1 MGVRWVRDGCEPH
14 RHNSYSVWVRGGG
27 EQYQSDAQSGLML
40 LGNRYYDSSVGRFI
54 SRDPA
59 KSGSNWFAYCGNN
72 PLNRSD
78 PSGLAYI
85 CDDGDLAAHGKGIAM
100 PFDDGRDWFDHTGDF
115 SCGMANGL
123 SCGLIGNNPFVD
135 QNSGW
140 YTGGHLAG
148 IALQAAITSGAG
160 ATFGA
165 AEAGAAGA
173 GAEVVGGSGGGYI
186 PKSPLPSQNVGG
198 VDIPLPDPAAGG
210 APHTTLGGR
219 MGSDG
224 TYYRQSAT
232 FPGQSWPQANGNDVP
247 WSRVDWHDHGRTDH
261 PNPHQHPFKW
271 NRGGGWEE
279 GGPEPFLW

>member
-1 MGVRWVRDGCEPH
+1 ANRTGTTATPFG
-14 RHNSYSVWVRGGG
+14 YSGG

-78 PSGLAYI
+78 PNGLAYI

-140 YTGGHLAG
+140 YKGGILAG
-148 IALQAAITSGAG
+148 AALQAAIG
-160 ATFGA
+160 
-165 AEAGAAGA
+165 AGA
-173 GAEVVGGSGGGYI
+173 GAVAAEAKGAGAVAAEAKGAAELAEAAEQSFFRVAESTEMESIATNHAILPSPNGSEVKYFWGSAEEAEQYANMIKSRGWCENPSIIETHGPGHLFDGPRMMDGISGGYTI
-186 PKSPLPSQNVGG
+186 PIEHLPRLSPP
-198 VDIPLPDPAAGG
+198 III
-210 APHTTLGGR
+210 
-219 MGSDG
+219 
-224 TYYRQSAT
+224 
-232 FPGQSWPQANGNDVP
+232 
-247 WSRVDWHDHGRTDH
+247 
-261 PNPHQHPFKW
+261 K
-271 NRGGGWEE
+271 
-279 GGPEPFLW
+279 